1 LLDAALTARVEA
13 LLPVDGDPFAEDLP
27 ALMAA

>member
-1 LLDAALTARVEA
+1 VDAALTARVEA
-13 LLPVDGDPFAEDLP
+13 LLPLEGDPFEEDVP